1 MIKFNV
7 NDLRLKEKIEE
18 RLKLLDV
25 FNLLK
30 IACYVGDDIR
40 VKIETDNGDGRIFAF
55 DIEDETVEIPDSFEN
70 LVDYLSLQANIFKEI
85 EKLTKANRVNKFY
98 SFDLNEF
105 ASARVAK
112 GDAVFEFS
120 IDYDNARPELYL
132 EAEIGRSHAG
142 ISHIHKLITEDWF
155 QYNELTETYHRFL
168 ELMEEF
174 QKGDDAMN
182 GIKDYLESFDLP
194 KYLKEFDVKDQFT
207 KIEILSQDDQYY
219 LSADIDDLCNLTFRL
234 TEDLVKSDE
243 IEDDIWRASIIYH
256 AFKTVQS
263 KIDVNFAKCTFP
275 SIESDATF
283 VIFDQCNNEYYIKVN
298 CDDEAESVSL
308 NVSLSGSRQ
317 IDEVSKSVQL
327 KYEPSIELHEF
338 DRVAKKLKQMI

>member
-25 FNLLK
+25 FNRLK

-55 DIEDETVEIPDSFEN
+55 DIENETVKIPDSFEN
-70 LVDYLSLQANIFKEI
+70 LIDYLSLQANIFKEI

-120 IDYDNARPELYL
+120 VDYENARPEIYI
-132 EAEIGRSHAG
+132 EAEIGRLHAG
-142 ISHIHKLITEDWF
+142 INCIHKMSTEDWF
-155 QYNELTETYHRFL
+155 RYNDLAETYNRFL

-174 QKGDDAMN
+174 
-182 GIKDYLESFDLP
+182 
-194 KYLKEFDVKDQFT
+194 
-207 KIEILSQDDQYY
+207 
-219 LSADIDDLCNLTFRL
+219 
-234 TEDLVKSDE
+234 
-243 IEDDIWRASIIYH
+243 
-256 AFKTVQS
+256 
-263 KIDVNFAKCTFP
+263 
-275 SIESDATF
+275 
-283 VIFDQCNNEYYIKVN
+283 
-298 CDDEAESVSL
+298 
-308 NVSLSGSRQ
+308 
-317 IDEVSKSVQL
+317 
-327 KYEPSIELHEF
+327 
-338 DRVAKKLKQMI
+338 

>member
-1 MIKFNV
+1 MTKFNV
-7 NDLRLKEKIEE
+7 NDLRLNEKIKE

-55 DIEDETVEIPDSFEN
+55 DIEDETVKIPDVFEN
-70 LVDYLSLQANIFKEI
+70 LIDYLSLQANIFKEI

-174 QKGDDAMN
+174 
-182 GIKDYLESFDLP
+182 
-194 KYLKEFDVKDQFT
+194 
-207 KIEILSQDDQYY
+207 
-219 LSADIDDLCNLTFRL
+219 
-234 TEDLVKSDE
+234 
-243 IEDDIWRASIIYH
+243 
-256 AFKTVQS
+256 
-263 KIDVNFAKCTFP
+263 
-275 SIESDATF
+275 
-283 VIFDQCNNEYYIKVN
+283 
-298 CDDEAESVSL
+298 
-308 NVSLSGSRQ
+308 
-317 IDEVSKSVQL
+317 
-327 KYEPSIELHEF
+327 
-338 DRVAKKLKQMI
+338 